1 MTVYLGN
8 AGNIELTRDSGD
20 VIAGTIKPAN
30 VNTSKDMFSIELTNG
45 KFHGFVTGDFVQF
58 DSTTALSL
66 SFYLISG
73 SVSTRFQDSFFVN
86 VDQLGGLRLYLTYSN
101 AVAGTSTGRVTL
113 VAPVASIAVSCTIL
127 NSVPRVLGQI
137 VRFELSTD
145 REAVDTTGLG
155 DEFRNQYST
164 LITGSGSIE
173 CIFDYAVAGDTE
185 IAVYLHNLILRQ
197 QFGSDFKAKL
207 YILSEGQAQGVNA
220 ANDSIWYEISGVM
233 TQAAISCAA
242 GDIIGSTFTFVTT
255 GEIKLQVQT
264 VTWGELLLRAN
275 GDRLLLQS
283 TSASPSADDNLHL
296 GENL

>member
-8 AGNIELTRDSGD
+8 AGNIELTRDSDD
-20 VIAGTIKPAN
+20 VIAGTIAPAN
-30 VNTSKDMFSIELTNG
+30 VNVSKGMFSFDFSFG
-45 KFHGFVTGDFVQF
+45 AFVTGDFVEF
-58 DSTTALSL
+58 KSTTTL
-66 SFYLISG
+66 SFVSG
-73 SVSTRFQDSFFVN
+73 WAYTKGNWFVN
-86 VDQLGGLRLYLTYSN
+86 VDQLGGLRLYNTYSD
-101 AVAGTSTGRVTL
+101 AVAGTSTGRVALAT
-113 VAPVASIAVSCTIL
+113 PGASIAVSCTIL

-185 IAVYLHNLILRQ
+185 IAVYLHNLLLRQ
-197 QFGSDFKAKL
+197 QFGSDFKANL

-255 GEIKLQVQT
+255 GEIKLRVQT
-264 VTWGELLLRAN
+264 VTWADLLLNSA
-275 GDRLLLQS
+275 GDRMVLS
-283 TSASPSADDNLHL
+283 TADADILEL
-296 GENL
+296 GEEL

>member
-20 VIAGTIKPAN
+20 VIAGTIAPAS
-30 VNTSKDMFSIELTNG
+30 VNPTKGMFSFDFSFG
-45 KFHGFVTGDFVQF
+45 AFVTGDFVEF
-58 DSTTALSL
+58 TSTTTL
-66 SFYLISG
+66 SFVSG
-73 SVSTRFQDSFFVN
+73 WAYTKGNFFVN
-86 VDQLGGLRLYLTYSN
+86 VDQLGGLRLYNTYSD
-101 AVAGTSTGRVTL
+101 AVAGTSNNRVALAT
-113 VAPVASIAVSCTIL
+113 PGASIAVSCTIL

-173 CIFDYAVAGDTE
+173 CIFDYAVAGQIE
-185 IAVYLHNLILRQ
+185 IAVYLHNLLLRQ
-197 QFGSDFKAKL
+197 QFGSDFKANL

-220 ANDSIWYEISGVM
+220 ANDSVWYEINGVM

-255 GEIKLQVQT
+255 GEIKLRVQT
-264 VTWGELLLRAN
+264 TTWDDLLLNSA
-275 GDRLLLQS
+275 GDRMVLS
-283 TSASPSADDNLHL
+283 TADADILEL
-296 GENL
+296 GEEL

>member
-8 AGNIELTRDSGD
+8 AGNVELIRDSGD
-20 VIAGTIKPAN
+20 VIAGTIAPASVN
-30 VNTSKDMFSIELTNG
+30 VSKGMFSFDFSSGT
-45 KFHGFVTGDFVQF
+45 FVTGDFVNF
-58 DSTTALSL
+58 TSASNLL
-66 SFYLISG
+66 FISG
-73 SVSTRFQDSFFVN
+73 FTSSSTGDFFVN
-86 VDQLGGLRLYLTYSN
+86 ADQLGGLRLYLTYSN
-101 AVAGTSTGRVTL
+101 AVAGTSNGRVAL
-113 VAPVASIAVSCTIL
+113 VAPATSISVNCRIL
-127 NSVPRVLGQI
+127 NSVPKVLGQI

-185 IAVYLHNLILRQ
+185 IAVYLHNLLLRQ
-197 QFGSDFKAKL
+197 QFGSDFKANL
-207 YILSEGQAQGVNA
+207 YILTEGQAQGANA
-220 ANDSIWYEISGVM
+220 ANDSVWYEIQGVM
-233 TQAAISCAA
+233 TNAAIQCAA

-255 GEIKLQVQT
+255 GEIKLRVQT
-264 VTWGELLLRAN
+264 TTWGELLLRSS

-283 TSASPSADDNLHL
+283 TVQGADDNLYL

>member
-8 AGNIELTRDSGD
+8 AGNIELIRDSGD
-20 VIAGTIKPAN
+20 VIAGNIAPAN
-30 VNTSKDMFSIELTNG
+30 VNVNKGMFSFDFSFG
-45 KFHGFVTGDFVQF
+45 AFVTGDFVEF
-58 DSTTALSL
+58 KSATTL
-66 SFYLISG
+66 SFVSG
-73 SVSTRFQDSFFVN
+73 WAYTKGNFFVN
-86 VDQLGGLRLYLTYSN
+86 VDQLGGLRLYNTYSD
-101 AVAGTSTGRVTL
+101 AVAGTSNNRVTL
-113 VAPVASIAVSCTIL
+113 ATPGSSIAVNCTIL

-173 CIFDYAVAGDTE
+173 CIFDYAVAGETE
-185 IAVYLHNLILRQ
+185 IAVYLHNLLLRQ
-197 QFGSDFKAKL
+197 QFGSDFKANL

-255 GEIKLQVQT
+255 GEIKLRVQT
-264 VTWGELLLRAN
+264 VTWADLLLNSAGGRMV
-275 GDRLLLQS
+275 LS
-283 TSASPSADDNLHL
+283 TADADILEL
-296 GENL
+296 GEEL

>member
-20 VIAGTIKPAN
+20 VIAGTIAPAS
-30 VNTSKDMFSIELTNG
+30 VDVSKGMFSFDFSFG
-45 KFHGFVTGDFVQF
+45 AFVTGDFVEF
-58 DSTTALSL
+58 TSTTTL
-66 SFYLISG
+66 SFVSG
-73 SVSTRFQDSFFVN
+73 WAYTKGNFFVN
-86 VDQLGGLRLYLTYSN
+86 VDQLGGLRLYNTYSD
-101 AVAGTSTGRVTL
+101 AVAGTSNNRVALAT
-113 VAPVASIAVSCTIL
+113 PGASIAVSCAIL

-185 IAVYLHNLILRQ
+185 NAVYLHNLLLRQ
-197 QFGSDFKAKL
+197 QFGSDFKANL

-220 ANDSIWYEISGVM
+220 ANDSIWYEINGVM

-255 GEIKLQVQT
+255 GEIKLRVQT
-264 VTWGELLLRAN
+264 TTWGDLLLNSA
-275 GDRLLLQS
+275 GDRMVLS
-283 TSASPSADDNLHL
+283 TADADILEL
-296 GENL
+296 GEEL

>member
-20 VIAGTIKPAN
+20 VIAGTIAPAS
-30 VNTSKDMFSIELTNG
+30 VDVSKGMFSFDFSFG
-45 KFHGFVTGDFVQF
+45 AFVTGDFVEF
-58 DSTTALSL
+58 TSTTTL
-66 SFYLISG
+66 SFVSG
-73 SVSTRFQDSFFVN
+73 WAYTKGNWFVN
-86 VDQLGGLRLYLTYSN
+86 VDQLGGLRLYNTYSD
-101 AVAGTSTGRVTL
+101 AVAGTSTGRVALAT
-113 VAPVASIAVSCTIL
+113 PGASIAVSCAIL

-185 IAVYLHNLILRQ
+185 IAVYLHNLLLRQ
-197 QFGSDFKAKL
+197 QFGSDFKANL

-255 GEIKLQVQT
+255 GEIKLRVQT
-264 VTWGELLLRAN
+264 TTWGDLLLNSA
-275 GDRLLLQS
+275 GDRMVLS
-283 TSASPSADDNLHL
+283 TADADILEL
-296 GENL
+296 GEDL

>member
-20 VIAGTIKPAN
+20 AIAGTIAPAS
-30 VNTSKDMFSIELTNG
+30 VDVSKGMFSFDFSFG
-45 KFHGFVTGDFVQF
+45 AFVTGDFVEF
-58 DSTTALSL
+58 TSTTTL
-66 SFYLISG
+66 SFVSG
-73 SVSTRFQDSFFVN
+73 WAYTKGNWFVN
-86 VDQLGGLRLYLTYSN
+86 VDQLGGLRLYNTYSD
-101 AVAGTSTGRVTL
+101 AVAGTSTGRVALAT
-113 VAPVASIAVSCTIL
+113 PGASIAVSCAIL

-185 IAVYLHNLILRQ
+185 IAVYLHNLLLRQ
-197 QFGSDFKAKL
+197 QFGSDFKANL

-255 GEIKLQVQT
+255 GEIKLRVQT
-264 VTWGELLLRAN
+264 TTWGDLLLNSA
-275 GDRLLLQS
+275 GDRMVLS
-283 TSASPSADDNLHL
+283 TADADILEL
-296 GENL
+296 GEEL

>member
-20 VIAGTIKPAN
+20 VIAGTIAPAS
-30 VNTSKDMFSIELTNG
+30 VDVSKGMFSFDFSFG
-45 KFHGFVTGDFVQF
+45 AFVTGDFVEF
-58 DSTTALSL
+58 TSTTTL
-66 SFYLISG
+66 SFVSG
-73 SVSTRFQDSFFVN
+73 WAYTKGNWFVN
-86 VDQLGGLRLYLTYSN
+86 VDQLGGLRLYNTYSD
-101 AVAGTSTGRVTL
+101 AVAGTSTGRVALAT
-113 VAPVASIAVSCTIL
+113 PGASIAVSCTIL

-185 IAVYLHNLILRQ
+185 VAVYLHNLLLRQ
-197 QFGSDFKAKL
+197 QFGSDFKANL

-255 GEIKLQVQT
+255 GEIKLRVQT
-264 VTWGELLLRAN
+264 TTWADLLLNSA
-275 GDRLLLQS
+275 GDRMVLS
-283 TSASPSADDNLHL
+283 TADADILEL
-296 GENL
+296 GEEL

>member
-20 VIAGTIKPAN
+20 VIAGIITPSN
-30 VNTSKDMFSIELTNG
+30 VAATKGMFSFDFSSGT
-45 KFHGFVTGDFVQF
+45 FVTGDFVEF
-58 DSTTALSL
+58 KSTTTL
-66 SFYLISG
+66 SFISG
-73 SVSTRFQDSFFVN
+73 WAYTKGNFFVN
-86 VDQLGGLRLYLTYSN
+86 VDQLGGLRLYNTYSD
-101 AVAGTSTGRVTL
+101 AVAGTSNNRIALATPG
-113 VAPVASIAVSCTIL
+113 ANIAVSCTIL

-137 VRFELSTD
+137 VKFELSTD

-173 CIFDYAVAGDTE
+173 CIFDYAVAGQVE
-185 IAVYLHNLILRQ
+185 VAVYLHNLILRQ
-197 QFGSDFKAKL
+197 QFGSDFKANL

-220 ANDSIWYEISGVM
+220 ANDSVWYEINGVM

-255 GEIKLQVQT
+255 GEIKLRVQT
-264 VTWGELLLRAN
+264 TTFDDLLLNSA
-275 GDRLLLQS
+275 GDRMVLS
-283 TSASPSADDNLHL
+283 TADADILEL
-296 GENL
+296 GEDL